1 MEGRDTMNASWDA
14 MAVARLRE
22 EPLDWRFRQAPG
34 GGALGEVADRG
45 LNLFRDGFLGP
56 FVALDR
62 DAMEHNLTTMAEWA
76 ARQGLALAPHGKTTM
91 APALFARQL
100 ELGAWAITV
109 AHAGQAR
116 VCRAFGISRVLV
128 ANEFTDPGGLAWLTA
143 ELRDPAF
150 EFLCFADSV
159 DAVRLMT
166 DGLADA
172 PRPVDVLVEIGMA
185 GGRTGVRD
193 LAGATAVA
201 EAVAASPALRLA
213 GVAGYEGPA
222 AGSADVAGL
231 AAVWSYLDS
240 LRTAAVSLRP
250 LVEADRMVVSAGGS
264 AFFDVVA
271 ASLTGT
277 WPMDVLP
284 VLRSGAYVTHDDGFY
299 RDISPLGA
307 TPRLAGVPALRS
319 AATGWAQVASRP
331 EPGLALL
338 AAGKRDLPYDLGMP
352 VPRLRRGPDGVT
364 ALAGCRVTAMND
376 QHSYLEVPADHP
388 LAVGDWVGLGLSH
401 PCTTF
406 DKWPLLPVTA
416 ADGET
421 VVDFVRTFF

>member
-1 MEGRDTMNASWDA
+1 MNATLDA
-14 MAVARLRE
+14 AAVAGLGH
-22 EPLDWRFRQAPG
+22 EPLDWRFRQVPAGRTLAETAAARP
-34 GGALGEVADRG
+34 
-45 LNLFRDGFLGP
+45 NLFRDGFLGP
-56 FVALDR
+56 FVAI
-62 DAMEHNLTTMAEWA
+62 DADALEHNLTTVADWA
-76 ARQGLALAPHGKTTM
+76 ARQGLAFAPHGKTTM

-100 ELGAWAITV
+100 ALGAWAITV

-116 VCRAFGISRVLV
+116 VCRAFGVSRIVV
-128 ANEFTDPGGLAWLTA
+128 ANEFTDPGGLAWLAA
-143 ELRDPAF
+143 ELADPGW

-159 DAVRLMT
+159 EAVALMT
-166 DGLADA
+166 EGLAAA

-185 GGRTGVRD
+185 GGRTGTRD
-193 LAGATAVA
+193 LETATAVA
-201 EAVAASPALRLA
+201 RAIAASPVLRLA

-222 AGSADVAGL
+222 ATAADVAGL
-231 AAVWSYLDS
+231 ASVWSYLDT
-240 LRTAAVSLRP
+240 LRTAAVTLHP
-250 LVEADRMVVSAGGS
+250 MVETPRTIVSAGGS

-271 ASLTGT
+271 ASLTGA

-299 RDISPLGA
+299 RGVSPLGD
-307 TPRLAGVPALRS
+307 TPRLAGVPKLRAAL
-319 AATGWAQVASRP
+319 TGWAQVSSRP
-331 EPGLALL
+331 EPELALL

-352 VPRLRRGPDGVT
+352 VPRLHRT
-364 ALAGCRVTAMND
+364 AGGAAPLEGCAVTAMND
-376 QHSYLEVPADHP
+376 QHAFLKVPADHP

-401 PCTTF
+401 PCTSF

>member
-1 MEGRDTMNASWDA
+1 MERHRMDA
-14 MAVARLRE
+14 TLDKAAVARLGDER
-22 EPLDWRFRQAPG
+22 LDWRFRQVPTGRTLAETAAAKP
-34 GGALGEVADRG
+34 
-45 LNLFRDGFLGP
+45 NLFRDGFIGP
-56 FVALDR
+56 FVVIDGDAL
-62 DAMEHNLTTMAEWA
+62 AHNLTTMADWA

-100 ELGAWAITV
+100 DLGAWAITV

-116 VCRAFGISRVLV
+116 VCRAFGVSRVLV
-128 ANEFTDPGGLAWLTA
+128 ANEFTDPGALAWLAA
-143 ELRDPAF
+143 ELADPDF

-159 DAVRLMT
+159 EAVALMT
-166 DGLADA
+166 DGLAAA

-185 GGRTGVRD
+185 GGRTGTRD
-193 LAGATAVA
+193 LDTAVA
-201 EAVAASPALRLA
+201 VATAIKASPALRLA

-222 AGSADVAGL
+222 STTADVAGL

-240 LRTAAVSLRP
+240 LRTAAVSLHP
-250 LVEADRMVVSAGGS
+250 LVETPRTIVSAGGS

-271 ASLTGT
+271 ASLTGS

-299 RDISPLGA
+299 RGVSPLGE
-307 TPRLAGVPALRS
+307 TPRLAGVPRLRS
-319 AATGWAQVASRP
+319 ALTGWAQVASRP
-331 EPGLALL
+331 EPELALL
-338 AAGKRDLPYDLGMP
+338 AAGKRDLPYDLDLP
-352 VPRLRRGPDGVT
+352 IPRLHRDRDGVT
-364 ALAGCRVTAMND
+364 PLDGCAVTALND
-376 QHSYLEVPADHP
+376 QHSYMKVPADHP